1 MTQIPFEQEGET
13 SSCLLIL
20 KNAGIPWVLPA
31 KQDFDVQNI
40 ENIKKWQKNHLEGLA
55 KSPIS

>member
-1 MTQIPFEQEGET
+1 MTQILFEQEGET

-40 ENIKKWQKNHLEGLA
+40 ENIKK
-55 KSPIS
+55 